1 MDYIKFQI
9 INLLINY
16 MNIQVGTDDMI
27 PSISAIHR
35 IYLLPYNDDKN
46 INKKLRRKVSELF
59 KSINESYKIGFL
71 YNEYDDTKNI
81 TVEVPT
87 LIHDTKI
94 DFFETQLRKFLRRK
108 ERKPKS
114 KRIEITI

>member
-1 MDYIKFQI
+1 
-9 INLLINY
+9 

-35 IYLLPYNDDKN
+35 IYLLPYNDDKR
-46 INKKLRRKVSELF
+46 INKRLRKKVSELF

-71 YNEYDDTKNI
+71 YNEYDNSKSI

-94 DFFETQLRKFLRRK
+94 DFFETQIRRFLKRK

>member
-1 MDYIKFQI
+1 
-9 INLLINY
+9 
-16 MNIQVGTDDMI
+16 MI

-71 YNEYDDTKNI
+71 YNEYDNTKCI

-87 LIHDTKI
+87 LIHDSKI
-94 DFFETQLRKFLRRK
+94 DFFETMIRKFLRTKPRK
-108 ERKPKS
+108 QKG

>member
-1 MDYIKFQI
+1 
-9 INLLINY
+9 
-16 MNIQVGTDDMI
+16 MI

-35 IYLLPYNDDKN
+35 IYLLPYNDDKR
-46 INKKLRRKVSELF
+46 INKRLRKKVSELF

-71 YNEYDDTKNI
+71 YNEYDNSKSI

-94 DFFETQLRKFLRRK
+94 DFFETQIRRFLKRK